1 MYCTQCGTKN
11 QDDSNFCAKC
21 GTRLRMA
28 RSPLLVEE
36 EPEPQPVDEA
46 RVSRLLDRAFELY
59 DNGNVEQAF
68 EVCRAALR
76 LNPDSVSGRS
86 LLSTIYEKK
95 GDLEAAIRQMER
107 VVELNAESTAD
118 VNRLESLRKR
128 QKSAKAAAE
137 GQPAASGASTGP
149 RVLSSQLLKNPRVLV
164 AALAVAFVCIAL
176 AGIFSLM
183 RGRPASQQAMAT
195 APPAGAQQAPAAG
208 ATQPGQT
215 GDMVGGSQPASP
227 ATGGVFDGLGG
238 PTETSAA
245 PRAEARQ
252 TQPVERRE
260 IPQPVRE
267 TPRAAATP
275 APAATPRPAA
285 VRVVPQPAPSVVTTP
300 APQPRIRIIRET
312 APAPSPTAEQ
322 PRPTTGNGLS
332 GRDYQ
337 KIAMDFKNS
346 GDRVNA
352 ASNFHKA
359 VEAYR
364 AEAARGGGGFQA
376 QQGIRTCQTEL
387 ALLGESR

>member
-195 APPAGAQQAPAAG
+195 APPAGAQQTPATG

-215 GDMVGGSQPASP
+215 GDMFGGSQSASP

-275 APAATPRPAA
+275 APAPSMRSY
-285 VRVVPQPAPSVVTTP
+285 VPPGYA
-300 APQPRIRIIRET
+300 
-312 APAPSPTAEQ
+312 
-322 PRPTTGNGLS
+322 
-332 GRDYQ
+332 
-337 KIAMDFKNS
+337 
-346 GDRVNA
+346 
-352 ASNFHKA
+352 
-359 VEAYR
+359 
-364 AEAARGGGGFQA
+364 
-376 QQGIRTCQTEL
+376 
-387 ALLGESR
+387 